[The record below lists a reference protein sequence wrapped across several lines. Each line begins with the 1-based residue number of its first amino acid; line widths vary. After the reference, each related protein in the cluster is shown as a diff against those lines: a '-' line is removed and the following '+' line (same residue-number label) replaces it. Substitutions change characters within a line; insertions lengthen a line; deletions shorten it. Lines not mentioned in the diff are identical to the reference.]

1 MWHLS
6 IRSKIILILLLTGL
20 TCLAAG
26 AIIGYRA
33 GDAALRRSIEDRL
46 TAHREIKRR
55 RLESYV
61 NNQLRF
67 TAAIGGS
74 PETIEAAKAFT
85 AAVREMRADNQMNPA
100 TSEAVSVAL
109 EAWYNKEFLP
119 RLDKVAGSH
128 TPLEG
133 LMPTD
138 PIARRLQAEYI
149 AHNPNPEGK
158 GDKLL
163 TGSGGSRYD
172 IVHARYHPGLK
183 RAAETVGFYDI
194 NLMDAATGDVVYTV
208 AKEIDFASNMY
219 NGAFTQSGFA
229 RVARRALDPRN
240 GGKAVIEDY
249 TAYTPSAF
257 APQMFAAV
265 PIVADGQTIAV
276 IVTQIDIRTLNGL
289 LSDNNGW
296 RSTGQGNTGEVQL
309 VGEDRLLRGQSRFMV
324 ENPDKFLVQAQANGL
339 PRSTADQIRTLGT
352 TILYMPERSE
362 AVEGAFHN
370 RTGLARFL
378 DYRGV
383 EVIASYGPVE
393 VAGLRWAITAKQ
405 DVAEAFAPALRLRRD
420 LLVAAGVAAIAL
432 TFLALICA
440 GVFMR
445 PLRRVVAGM
454 QAVGRGATASRI
466 KIQGKDE
473 FAELARGYNGM
484 ADAIEQRDKRLAEAE
499 QEKGELLLGMYPTGV
514 AERVRSGAEITAET
528 VPNVTVAFVL
538 IDGLDLLA
546 AKHGAAD
553 VLTILQTLLDALN
566 GAAAN
571 HGVEPVRSLGESY
584 IGVCGLSSP
593 RLDHPTRTLAWA
605 RAATLALQRLGEDW
619 VKSVSLRFGLASGE
633 VDVLLIGRCH
643 TAYDIWGRPLS
654 VARRIVQEAEPGC
667 VRLSD
672 STYALLTSAD
682 GFKPCAPI
690 ETLAFGTIRT
700 WSRAVVQPI
709 AEIDRPNGD
718 SIDSPRDGVNVHV

>member
-67 TAAIGGS
+67 TAAIGGL
-74 PETIEAAKAFT
+74 PETIEAAKAFI

-100 TSEAVSVAL
+100 TSQAVSVAL

-133 LMPTD
+133 LMPAD

-158 GDKLL
+158 GDRLL

-257 APQMFAAV
+257 APQMFAAM

-672 STYALLTSAD
+672 STYALLTNVD

-690 ETLAFGTIRT
+690 ETSAFGTIRT

-718 SIDSPRDGVNVHV
+718 SIDTSRDGVNVHV

>member
-1 MWHLS
+1 MWQLS

-33 GDAALRRSIEDRL
+33 GDAALKQSVEDRL

-55 RLESYV
+55 RVESYV
-61 NNQLRF
+61 GNQLRF
-67 TAAIGGS
+67 TAAVAES
-74 PETIEAAKAFT
+74 PETIEAAKAFI
-85 AAVREMRADNQMNPA
+85 AAVHEMRAENQANP
-100 TSEAVSVAL
+100 TSSEADHLAL
-109 EAWYNKEFLP
+109 EVWYNKEFLP

-133 LMPTD
+133 MMPTD
-138 PIARRLQAEYI
+138 PVARRLQADYI
-149 AHNPNPEGK
+149 AHNTNPK
-158 GDKLL
+158 GQRDKLIA
-163 TGSGGSRYD
+163 GSGGSPYD
-172 IVHARYHPGLK
+172 IVHARYHPVLK
-183 RAAETVGFYDI
+183 RAAETIGFYDI

-240 GGKAVIEDY
+240 GGKAIIEDY
-249 TAYTPSAF
+249 SAYTPSAF
-257 APQMFAAV
+257 APQMFAAMPV
-265 PIVADGQTIAV
+265 VADGQTIAV
-276 IVTQIDIRTLNGL
+276 FVAQIDIRTLNGL

-296 RSTGQGNTGEVQL
+296 HSTGQGNTGEVQL

-324 ENPDKFLVQAQANGL
+324 ENPDKFLAQAQANGL
-339 PRSTADQIRTLGT
+339 SRSIADQIRTLGT
-352 TILYMPERSE
+352 TILYMPTRSE

-370 RTGLARFL
+370 RTGIAQFL

-383 EVIASYGPVE
+383 EVISSYGPVE

-420 LLVAAGVAAIAL
+420 LLVAAGIAAIAL

-440 GVFMR
+440 GLFMR

-454 QAVGRGATASRI
+454 QTVGQGATASRI

-473 FAELARGYNGM
+473 FAELARGYNEM

-499 QEKGELLLGMYPTGV
+499 QEKAELLHGMYPTGV
-514 AERVRSGAEITAET
+514 AERVRSGAELTAET

-538 IDGLDLLA
+538 IDGLDMIA
-546 AKHGAAD
+546 AKHGAAE

-566 GAAAN
+566 GAAAS

-584 IGVCGLSSP
+584 IGVCGLSST
-593 RLDHPTRTLAWA
+593 RLDHPTRMLAWA
-605 RAATLALQRLGEDW
+605 RAATLALQRLGDDW

-672 STYALLTSAD
+672 STYALLTNVD

-690 ETLAFGTIRT
+690 ETSAFGTIRT

-718 SIDSPRDGVNVHV
+718 SIDTSRDGVNVHV